1 LEDTMSRSPNFVTDR
16 HEHTAGTDQAAF
28 SPCRSYRYGL
38 TRRWASGPTACWV
51 MLNPSKAD
59 AFKADPTIK
68 RVIGFTQR
76 IGCGGLVVVN
86 LYALRSTKPD
96 ALWTHPD
103 PIGPLGEQFLRS
115 NANSRTLTIAAWGA
129 HGARNGRGQQ
139 VADMLADAGL
149 RVWCLG
155 TTANGQPKHPLYVK
169 GDTPLVPYAV
179 KAAVHV

>member
-1 LEDTMSRSPNFVTDR
+1 MRSPNFVTDL

-28 SPCRSYRYGL
+28 SIDRTYRYGL
-38 TRRWASGPTACWV
+38 TRRWAPGPTACWV
-51 MLNPSKAD
+51 MLNPSTAD
-59 AFKADPTIK
+59 AFREDATSR
-68 RVIGFTQR
+68 RVAAFTR
-76 IGCGGLVVVN
+76 RFGSFGALVIVN

-103 PIGPLGEQFLRS
+103 PLGPLGEQFLRS